1 MTRGAE
7 PAKVYALSGAGA
19 PSDSASANTSSL
31 PDILRRHG
39 RSNKRTKRKA
49 TSKSSA
55 SINAQL
61 DRIELIQDY
70 EFPEASNK
78 IKSTRDGSSL
88 VATGTYKPHIRV
100 WELDQLS
107 LKFERHTN
115 SENIDFVLLS
125 DDWTKQLHLQTD
137 RTLELHAQGGHHT
150 RVRIPKF
157 GRALAY
163 HFPSAEALVGA
174 AGSEVYRLNLDYGR
188 FMAPYQLGQ
197 GTGQGEVTGCNAVD
211 VNPAHGLLAFGT
223 EGAGVVELWDQRARR
238 RAGALS
244 ITTPVVM
251 DAALS
256 AARRGLPGLILPGE
270 DANEAA
276 VTNAMSGLS
285 VSALSSAQ
293 DGLNLAVG
301 TSTGHVLLYDLRMD
315 RPYTTKDQGFSLP
328 IKSLSWPGDAPPAT
342 NFSTTSSQ
350 AHRAASSEAR
360 DTVLSA
366 DSKGIKVWSKTDPT
380 SNLVSISPQS
390 GCDLNDVH
398 HLPGSGLLFAA
409 VEGTQCA
416 AWYVPTL
423 GPAPKWCSF
432 LDRVTDEIDEE
443 QMSGGKR
450 GVYEDFKFLD
460 RPELDRLNMSH
471 LIGSNVLRPY
481 MHGYFV
487 ALPLYERA
495 RLLANPS
502 SFEDAREKAIKA
514 KLEKKAESRIRS
526 SGAKKALEG
535 FNAKVQVNKDLA
547 EKAAREQDR
556 EEQRQLAL
564 AATAAEAGD
573 GAAAGEA
580 APRTKKPSKASLLG
594 DDRFKELFTNPEF
607 QVDQTSR
614 DSAAVTAARNNPASK
629 RRTAVEEEEDE
640 SDRESLDPDQEED
653 REREQELQRR
663 EQPEA
668 ESDSDEGDL
677 SQYDPRNHAPGTK
690 RRHLEKAAKLQAQ
703 ARKKGRGARLACSRR
718 RQGTKHF
725 RRQDQ
730 SGRPS
735 RPKKPSS
742 SSRGGVEDDDDEAGG
757 AHSMTFIP
765 SSAPDEDSTL
775 AGHDYTHQ
783 DAKRAERQKRERS
796 FGAGLSK
803 GSEAMDLESLG
814 EEDRSGRK
822 KRRDVSRSASKNV
835 MRR

>member
-1 MTRGAE
+1 
-7 PAKVYALSGAGA
+7 
-19 PSDSASANTSSL
+19 
-31 PDILRRHG
+31 
-39 RSNKRTKRKA
+39 
-49 TSKSSA
+49 
-55 SINAQL
+55 
-61 DRIELIQDY
+61 
-70 EFPEASNK
+70 
-78 IKSTRDGSSL
+78 
-88 VATGTYKPHIRV
+88 
-100 WELDQLS
+100 
-107 LKFERHTN
+107 
-115 SENIDFVLLS
+115 
-125 DDWTKQLHLQTD
+125 
-137 RTLELHAQGGHHT
+137 
-150 RVRIPKF
+150 
-157 GRALAY
+157 
-163 HFPSAEALVGA
+163 
-174 AGSEVYRLNLDYGR
+174 
-188 FMAPYQLGQ
+188 MAPYQLGQ

-342 NFSTTSSQ
+342 NFSTSSSQ

-360 DTVLSA
+360 DTVMSA

-502 SFEDAREKAIKA
+502 SFEDARDKAIKA

-535 FNAKVQVNKDLA
+535 FNAKVHVNKDLA

-573 GAAAGEA
+573 GAAAAEA

-614 DSAAVTAARNNPASK
+614 EYALLNPSSAAVTSARNNPASK

-653 REREQELQRR
+653 RERERELQRR
-663 EQPEA
+663 EQPEV

-703 ARKKGRGARLACSRR
+703 ARKKGRGARLVDGDDHDDDAVDARGGAGGKAPSTFEGRIKAADRAARR
-718 RQGTKHF
+718 RDGGQL
-725 RRQDQ
+725 
-730 SGRPS
+730 
-735 RPKKPSS
+735 PSS
-742 SSRGGVEDDDDEAGG
+742 NKKKRHSASRGGADDDGDGDDAGG

-765 SSAPDEDSTL
+765 SSAPDEDS
-775 AGHDYTHQ
+775 AAGGHDYTHQ